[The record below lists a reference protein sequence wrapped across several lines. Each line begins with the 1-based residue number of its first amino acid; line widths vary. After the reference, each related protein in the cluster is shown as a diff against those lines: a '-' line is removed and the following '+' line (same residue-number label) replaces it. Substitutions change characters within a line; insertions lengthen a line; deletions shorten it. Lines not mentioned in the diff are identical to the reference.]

1 MESFRFACVRGCTNC
16 CQQTGYVYLT
26 PEDLR
31 RAAEYVG
38 MSAAEFE
45 KKYVY
50 RTKTLLRLRKP
61 RGSQC
66 HFLKQEGCAIHPAK
80 PTQCRAFPFWPELV
94 AKREAWTEAAS
105 YCPGIGSGTLVTIEA
120 AHRVAAEMRE
130 SYPGMYE
137 NPGQYTHS
145 PISGAGNTEAK
156 IGE

>member
-16 CQQTGYVYLT
+16 CRQTGYVYLT
-26 PEDLR
+26 PEDLV
-31 RAAEYVG
+31 RAAEFVG
-38 MSAAEFE
+38 LSAAEFE

-66 HFLKQEGCAIHPAK
+66 HFLKEGGCAIHTAK

-105 YCPGIGSGTLVTIEA
+105 YCPGIGSGSLVTIEA

-137 NPGQYTHS
+137 GQPGF
-145 PISGAGNTEAK
+145 A
-156 IGE
+156 